1 MPTPLVS
8 PKPEKKKKNH
18 VLLKKRRKKRDKER
32 RQKRKNQKEDD
43 IKKKVQEIKS
53 KNLVHNFSSQDIPDD
68 AYLYLAL
75 GNTFAIVKDVK
86 RHDHVFDGKLF
97 GRKITWAAYHHKKS
111 SEPEPNGEIKGPFH
125 HKSAQRWEYIYIF
138 DAETVSSIIDQTLQ
152 DQSKYSPLPGDPRKS
167 IRKNLNEILD
177 TFIQEGS
184 VTKSERFL
192 ITGKTE
198 HDGQSHSPD
207 FVMTKL
213 HTYPLFKEHK
223 LKKEDFDNKAITPT
237 RIVTTALNG
246 PTYRL
251 GPSLNHVLKDVAK
264 KY

>member
-1 MPTPLVS
+1 MWT
-8 PKPEKKKKNH
+8 
-18 VLLKKRRKKRDKER
+18 
-32 RQKRKNQKEDD
+32 
-43 IKKKVQEIKS
+43 
-53 KNLVHNFSSQDIPDD
+53 
-68 AYLYLAL
+68 
-75 GNTFAIVKDVK
+75 G
-86 RHDHVFDGKLF
+86 
-97 GRKITWAAYHHKKS
+97 
-111 SEPEPNGEIKGPFH
+111 
-125 HKSAQRWEYIYIF
+125 EYIYIF

-152 DQSKYSPLPGDPRKS
+152 DQSKYSPLPEDPRKS

-207 FVMTKL
+207 FVMTKP
-213 HTYPLFKEHK
+213 HTYPLFKGHK

-237 RIVTTALNG
+237 RMVTAALNG

-251 GPSLNHVLKDVAK
+251 GPFLNHVLKDVAK